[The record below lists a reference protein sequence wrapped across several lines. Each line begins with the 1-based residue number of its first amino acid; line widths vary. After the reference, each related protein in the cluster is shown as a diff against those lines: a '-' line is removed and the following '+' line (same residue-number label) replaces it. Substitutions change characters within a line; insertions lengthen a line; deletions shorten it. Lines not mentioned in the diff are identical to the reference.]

1 VTPIE
6 IVLSAKLKEA
16 EPTLDI
22 LGADRKVLQVANQD
36 LANYVKFLSAG
47 DKKADNSFLYSLRP
61 QDTGISTEAGAFL
74 TVWTSIWLKKWKQ
87 RFKII
92 VGQNSQVSKKCECV
106 NSENT
111 STALDCKDQMIELV
125 VLALIKNG
133 EICGTNIIAEEILK
147 IEAKALPE
155 KLKNR
160 EVIVLNNA
168 FRRARETAQKLGPL
182 VSIKVEKEYYIK
194 N

>member
-6 IVLSAKLKEA
+6 IVLSAKLIDA

-22 LGADRKVLQVANQD
+22 LGADRKVLQLANQD
-36 LANYVKFLSAG
+36 LANYIKFLSAG
-47 DKKADNSFLYSLRP
+47 DKNDALSLYLLKP
-61 QDTGISTEAGAFL
+61 QDAGISTEVGAFL
-74 TVWTSIWLKKWKQ
+74 TVWTGIWLKKWKQ
-87 RFKII
+87 RFKIV
-92 VGQNSQVSKKCECV
+92 VGQSNQVSKKCECA
-106 NSENT
+106 NSENA

-133 EICGTNIIAEEILK
+133 EICGTNIIAEEILRV
-147 IEAKALPE
+147 EAKALPE

-160 EVIVLNNA
+160 EVMVLNNA
-168 FRRARETAQKLGPL
+168 FKRARETSQKLGPL

>member
-36 LANYVKFLSAG
+36 LANYVKFLSTG
-47 DKKADNSFLYSLRP
+47 DKKTDTLSLYSLKP
-61 QDTGISTEAGAFL
+61 QDTGISTETGAFL

-92 VGQNSQVSKKCECV
+92 VGQNNPVPKKCECA
-106 NSENT
+106 NSENN

-125 VLALIKNG
+125 ALALIKNG

-147 IEAKALPE
+147 IEAKALPD
-155 KLKNR
+155 KLANR
-160 EVIVLNNA
+160 EVMVLNNA
-168 FRRARETAQKLGPL
+168 FRRARETSQKLGPL